1 MSNDTLRPVARAA
14 GLSCGDRV
22 STVWRLK
29 KKATL
34 VSTAHA
40 RWIAILQSKTML
52 KQRGRFIPILALATA
67 GCLWGTG
74 FFFGKIAL
82 AEMPVAPMVLYRF
95 AFACVGLLPFI
106 FF

>member
-1 MSNDTLRPVARAA
+1 LRPGHYSLASEKEAA
-14 GLSCGDRV
+14 
-22 STVWRLK
+22 
-29 KKATL
+29 L